1 MSSPLNFFNIVVL
14 PALSSP
20 LGLEL
25 RIFVNMSEFGRTV
38 RGMLLILQLLVD

>member
-20 LGLEL
+20 LGLKL